1 MDSQYDRLGEMLK
14 DAIKSGGIPTN
25 SEKST
30 GEKISE
36 EKENSAEKR
45 NDEKQNFSQ
54 RTAKK
59 EKTNRKNN
67 KKSNI
72 IGGNVQ
78 KYIHLYK
85 VFNLN
90 YGCSKDELKES
101 YRKLLKKYHPDNFA
115 GFPETQKIAERKTQE
130 LISAFNKLL
139 ELIG

>member
-1 MDSQYDRLGEMLK
+1 MLK
-14 DAIKSGGIPTN
+14 DAINSGGIPKN

-54 RTAKK
+54 RTEKK

-72 IGGNVQ
+72 IREENLPPEIVKASGKTDISIPLGIPLEEAEKIIIEQNLAANKGN
-78 KYIHLYK
+78 K
-85 VFNLN
+85 
-90 YGCSKDELKES
+90 SKTAEIL
-101 YRKLLKKYHPDNFA
+101 
-115 GFPETQKIAERKTQE
+115 GIERKT
-130 LISAFNKLL
+130 LTNKLQ
-139 ELIG
+139 